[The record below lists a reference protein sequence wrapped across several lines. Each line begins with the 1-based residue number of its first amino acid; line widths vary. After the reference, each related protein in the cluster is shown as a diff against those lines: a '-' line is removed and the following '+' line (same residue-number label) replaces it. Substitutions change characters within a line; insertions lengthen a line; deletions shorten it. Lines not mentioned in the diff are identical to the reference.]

1 MKNFT
6 KQLCA
11 HMHTHNHTGILQ
23 FNNSNLNYEI
33 DKLNRLDTAKEKINE
48 LKIRS
53 TENIHTK
60 TQGEKQMKITGKKAP
75 TTLKKIGGKIG
86 A

>member
-1 MKNFT
+1 MHAGT
-6 KQLCA
+6 

-23 FNNSNLNYEI
+23 FSNNNLNFEI

-53 TENIHTK
+53 IENIHTK
-60 TQGEKQMKITGKKAP
+60 TQGEK
-75 TTLKKIGGKIG
+75 
-86 A
+86 

>member
-11 HMHTHNHTGILQ
+11 HRHTHAHTHNHTGILQ
-23 FNNSNLNYEI
+23 FNNNNLNFEI

-53 TENIHTK
+53 IENIHTK
-60 TQGEKQMKITGKKAP
+60 TQGEK
-75 TTLKKIGGKIG
+75 
-86 A
+86 